1 MIVPEPVPSCEV
13 DPGRLSRSYESLR
26 EGVLARPRL
35 PGAGAGEAIV
45 VRRGLAAW
53 IDSPAT
59 ADVMPSRA
67 TVHEHHATTS
77 LPGGVREQLLG
88 VLVNLV
94 LSASPSQES
103 RP

>member
-1 MIVPEPVPSCEV
+1 VIVPEPVPSCEV

-26 EGVLARPRL
+26 ESVLARPRL
-35 PGAGAGEAIV
+35 PGAGAAEAIV

-59 ADVMPSRA
+59 AGVMPSRA
-67 TVHEHHATTS
+67 AVPEHHETAS
-77 LPGGVREQLLG
+77 LPRGVHEQLLS

-94 LSASPSQES
+94 LGASPLQES